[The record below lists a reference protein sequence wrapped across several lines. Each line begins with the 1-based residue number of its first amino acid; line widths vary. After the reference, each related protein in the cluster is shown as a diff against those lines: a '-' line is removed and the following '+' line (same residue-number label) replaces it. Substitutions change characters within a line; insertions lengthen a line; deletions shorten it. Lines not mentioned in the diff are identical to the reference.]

1 MRNITGD
8 ISHTSNNGLQSNQSV
23 ASPTAI
29 STADDHH
36 KRHMHRFKAMT
47 AAIVL
52 ALCAGGITAYTR
64 ITPAQYLKQ
73 AQSLQPL
80 GDDINAI
87 SQSVASMGRQLSDST
102 ADSGTQATDAAA
114 AISNAATTLSDHV
127 DAHRKDRLFSR
138 DSTAADKYSAFADA
152 AHAYASAAAAYAHT
166 AEPLAAASLACQ
178 GAGVTLTV
186 GDNVQFLTDYG
197 SYLDSCSA
205 ALDALD
211 SADSADSTDQSAVS
225 ASQQWSESTR
235 KFVSSQRVTLTALQQ
250 MGSTSDMPLDTFST
264 YLTKLGTLSA
274 ASAPDATQALQ
285 SWSSTLTSLDPAESL
300 HEVESYLYQQSAR

>member
-8 ISHTSNNGLQSNQSV
+8 ISHTSSSGLQSNQSV

-87 SQSVASMGRQLSDST
+87 SQSAASMGRQLSDST

-127 DAHRKDRLFSR
+127 DAHRKDRLLSR

-152 AHAYASAAAAYAHT
+152 AHAYASAGP

-225 ASQQWSESTR
+225 ASQQWSKSTR
-235 KFVSSQRVTLTALQQ
+235 QFISSQRATLTALQQ